1 MMVNPEINYFFYL
14 MFKRNKLFVLRI
26 MLNIMFEINVSLMLW
41 TYQTMIILGLIWRIN
56 TANFLDIYLN
66 VYVYFVGAEKVSKI
80 Q

>member
-1 MMVNPEINYFFYL
+1 
-14 MFKRNKLFVLRI
+14 
-26 MLNIMFEINVSLMLW
+26 MFEINVSLMLW
-41 TYQTMIILGLIWRIN
+41 TYQTMIILGFIRRIN